1 MDAVQPIFTI
11 QKINRHRMYI
21 DGVGINTLVGLYGCP
36 LKCKYCINK
45 NMLAT
50 PRFKKIT
57 PKELVDKVL
66 IDYCYFKA
74 TGGGVTFGGGES
86 LLYSDAIRA
95 FREVLPKDIPIKVET
110 SLNVPS
116 VHLTELL
123 GVVDEYIIDI
133 KTMNSKIYREY
144 TGLNNQKVLEN
155 LALLCSHNMQE
166 KCKIRIPNI
175 PGFTTQSD
183 IDEAVSV
190 IKDMGFNKLDIFNYV
205 IKEEEEKL

>member
-1 MDAVQPIFTI
+1 MDDMQPVFSI

-21 DGVGINTLVGLYGCP
+21 DGEGINTLIGLYGCP

-50 PRFKKIT
+50 PKFKKIT

-95 FREVLPKDIPIKVET
+95 FREVLPKDIPINVET

-116 VHLTELL
+116 RQLTKLL
-123 GVVDEYIIDI
+123 GVVEEYIIDI
-133 KTMNSKIYREY
+133 KTMNSGIYREY
-144 TGLNNQKVLEN
+144 TGLDNQQVLEN
-155 LALLCSHNMQE
+155 LALLCNRNMQD
-166 KCKIRIPNI
+166 KCKIRIPDI
-175 PGFTTQSD
+175 PGFTMQSD